1 MSAAGPPQGARP
13 LGGRRREAP
22 LRGEHFRTRVKIC
35 GITRVADGL
44 AASSAGADAIGLV
57 FWSGTPRVVDVGC
70 ARAIAE
76 ALPPFV
82 TRVGLFVDPEPAE
95 VRAVMDAVALDLLQF
110 HGAEAADFCR
120 AFGRPYLKAIHM
132 KDGVDLLE
140 CVSAYPDAAGLLFDS
155 YAPGELPGGTGRAFD
170 WSRLSPLV
178 QAELSASV
186 ILSGG
191 LDPANVGEAI
201 RAVRPWAVDV
211 SSGVEE
217 RDPDGRAR
225 RGSKDAARIAAFI
238 EGVRNAD
245 G

>member
-1 MSAAGPPQGARP
+1 MKTT
-13 LGGRRREAP
+13 
-22 LRGEHFRTRVKIC
+22 RTRVKIC
-35 GITRVADGL
+35 GITRVNDGL
-44 AASSAGADAIGLV
+44 AASHAGADAIGVV
-57 FWSGTPRVVDVGC
+57 FWGGTPRVVDVGR
-70 ARAIAE
+70 AREIAD

-82 TRVGLFVDPEPAE
+82 TLVGLFVDPEASD
-95 VRAVMDAVALDLLQF
+95 VRAILDAVPLDVLQF
-110 HGAEAADFCR
+110 HGTETPDLCR

-140 CVSAYPDAAGLLFDS
+140 YAALYDDAAGFLFDS
-155 YAPGELPGGTGRAFD
+155 FWPGDLPGGTGRAFD
-170 WSRLSPLV
+170 WSRLSDAV
-178 QAELSASV
+178 QRKLPAPA

-217 RDPDGRAR
+217 RGPDGKAR
-225 RGSKDAARIAAFI
+225 KGIKDAARIAAFI

-245 G
+245 D